1 MDLIHIGSSYFGD
14 VISVAVVAVLVLLA
28 AFIALNVIIACR
40 YHSTKHAFA
49 EDARRLQDRVAAAAR
64 LRTDQIPV
72 TPGNAR

>member
-1 MDLIHIGSSYFGD
+1 MDLIRIGSGYFGD
-14 VISVAVVAVLVLLA
+14 VISVAVIAFLVLLA

-49 EDARRLQDRVAAAAR
+49 EDARRVQGRVAAAAR
-64 LRTDQIPV
+64 LPADQIPV